1 MAMSDA
7 CCEATARPRRAVRIA
22 TAPIRGYQRWLSPG
36 LGARCRFEP
45 SCSHYAIHV
54 IERYGI
60 LRGTVLASWRILRCN
75 PWGGSGVDLPEDQR
89 VFPLIARTKR
99 AHLS

>member
-1 MAMSDA
+1 MADD
-7 CCEATARPRRAVRIA
+7 CCAEARTARRSVRIV
-22 TAPIRGYQRWLSPG
+22 TAPIRAYQRWLSPG

-60 LRGTVLASWRILRCN
+60 LRGTVLAGWRILRCN

-89 VFPLIARTKR
+89 LFPLIARTKR